1 MIDEGHCLLE
11 WGEDFRPEF
20 QLISHV
26 CSLFSSPLRMFT
38 CTAATASKKEQVALA
53 HCLGMTNFKIL
64 NTFPVINDN
73 ITLNVFKR
81 IPSTGGNHELD
92 DAYNY

>member
-1 MIDEGHCLLE
+1 M
-11 WGEDFRPEF
+11 
-20 QLISHV
+20 
-26 CSLFSSPLRMFT
+26 
-38 CTAATASKKEQVALA
+38 A
-53 HCLGMTNFKIL
+53 HCLGMTYFKIL

-92 DAYNY
+92 DAYNCTSIETVDVRSILKQKSLATQNLVDILFIIKIPVLKID